1 MGRTDWDK
9 RDILTGS
16 RWLACAVAGLA
27 NQASARHN
35 CCMTE
40 ICNIAS
46 HLGEEAIRQPDRP
59 AIHCPE
65 RIGGKGMPRYRS
77 MNFAELAA
85 ETDLIAAG
93 LVASGIGRGVRAAL
107 MVRPSIELFV
117 LMFALFKAGAVPVLI
132 DPGINRK
139 QLKQCLDEA
148 APEAFIGI
156 PLAHAASLALGW
168 ARASIRRRV
177 TVNGRRWFWG
187 GLNYVGLRDLGR
199 AQGAFTIADTRC
211 DELAAILFTSGAT
224 GVPKGVEYTHRQFAA
239 QVEMIRSA
247 FGIWPGEVDMPTFP
261 PFALFDPAL
270 GMTSVIPDMD
280 PTRPAQADP
289 AKLIAAIERN
299 GVTTMFGSP
308 ALIDVLARYGEAHG
322 IKLKTLRRVISA
334 GAPVPPETVARL
346 MKVLKPKAQVFTPY
360 GATECLPVCA
370 IDGREILAV
379 SHLTAEGAGICVGR
393 PLPENQVQLIR
404 IDDNEVHEISY
415 ATRVLTGG
423 VGEIVV
429 RGPSMSERYHNRPEA
444 NRLGKILTHEGVWH
458 RMGDLGRFDEEG
470 RLWYLG
476 RKSHR
481 VETGNGQFL
490 PEPVEGIF
498 NAHPSVRRSA
508 LIGLVDAEGR
518 RMPGVCIELRQGM
531 KERDW
536 QPIRNELRQIGARHM
551 ITSAI
556 RHFFLHPGFPVDIRH
571 NAKIDRPA
579 LAAWA
584 ARKQR

>member
-1 MGRTDWDK
+1 
-9 RDILTGS
+9 
-16 RWLACAVAGLA
+16 
-27 NQASARHN
+27 
-35 CCMTE
+35 MTE
-40 ICNIAS
+40 TCNIAR
-46 HLGEEAIRQPDRP
+46 HLGEEASRQPDRP

-65 RIGGKGMPRYRS
+65 RFGGSGMPSYRS
-77 MNFAELAA
+77 MNFAELAK
-85 ETDLIAAG
+85 ETDVIAAG
-93 LVASGIGRGVRAAL
+93 LVASGVGRGVRTAL
-107 MVRPSIELFV
+107 MVRPSIELYV

-132 DPGINRK
+132 DPGINRS
-139 QLKQCLDEA
+139 QLKQCLREA

-156 PLAHAASLALGW
+156 PLAHAASILLGW
-168 ARASIRRRV
+168 ARGSIRRRV

-187 GLNYVGLRDLGR
+187 GRTYAQLRAR
-199 AQGAFTIADTRC
+199 GASIENFAMADTRP

-247 FGIWPGEVDMPTFP
+247 FGIWPGEVDLPTFP

-280 PTRPAQADP
+280 PTRPASADP
-289 AKLIAAIERN
+289 AKLVAAIERN

-308 ALIDVLARYGEAHG
+308 ALIDVLARYGENNG
-322 IKLKTLRRVISA
+322 IKLKTLRRIISA

-346 MKVLKPKAQVFTPY
+346 MKILRPKAQVFTPY

-393 PLPENQVQLIR
+393 PLPENRVQLIR
-404 IDDNEVHEISY
+404 IDDNEVHEISF
-415 ATRVLTGG
+415 ANRVPPGG
-423 VGEIVV
+423 IGEIVV
-429 RGPSMSERYHNRPEA
+429 RGPTMSERYYNRPEA
-444 NRLGKILTHEGVWH
+444 NRLGKILTHDGIWH
-458 RMGDLGRFDEEG
+458 RMGDLGRFDEDG

-476 RKSHR
+476 RKAHR

-498 NAHPSVRRSA
+498 NAHPAVRRSA
-508 LIGLVDAEGR
+508 LVALVDRDGR
-518 RMPGVCIELRQGM
+518 RLPGVCVELLPGLGD
-531 KERDW
+531 RDFNV
-536 QPIRNELRQIGARHM
+536 IRGELRQIGARHA

-571 NAKIDRPA
+571 NAKIDRTA
-579 LAAWA
+579 LTAWA
-584 ARKQR
+584 ARKHV

>member
-1 MGRTDWDK
+1 MGE
-9 RDILTGS
+9 GS
-16 RWLACAVAGLA
+16 KPALAKSPR
-27 NQASARHN
+27 ASDNRP
-35 CCMTE
+35 MTE
-40 ICNIAS
+40 FCNIAS
-46 HLGEEAIRQPDRP
+46 HLGDEASRQPERP
-59 AIHCPE
+59 AIHCP
-65 RIGGKGMPRYRS
+65 RHFGGKGMPLYRS

-93 LVASGIGRGVRAAL
+93 LVASGIGRGVRTAL

-117 LMFALFKAGAVPVLI
+117 LMFSLFKAGAVPVLI
-132 DPGINRK
+132 DPGIHRK
-139 QLKQCLDEA
+139 ALGECLKEA

-156 PLAHAASLALGW
+156 PLAQAASVLLGW
-168 ARASIRRRV
+168 GRGSVRRRV
-177 TVNGRRWFWG
+177 TVHGRRWFWG
-187 GLNYVGLRDLGR
+187 GRTYASLRALGQK
-199 AQGAFTIADTRC
+199 QGAFKIADTRHG
-211 DELAAILFTSGAT
+211 ELAAILFTSGAT
-224 GVPKGVEYTHRQFAA
+224 GVPKGVEYTHGQFAA
-239 QVEMIRSA
+239 QIEMIRSA
-247 FGIWPGEVDMPTFP
+247 FGIWPGEVDLPTFP

-280 PTRPAQADP
+280 PTRPALADP
-289 AKLIAAIERN
+289 AKLVAAIERN

-308 ALIDVLARYGEAHG
+308 ALIDVLARYGEAQG
-322 IKLKTLRRVISA
+322 IKLNTLRRVISA

-346 MKVLKPKAQVFTPY
+346 MKILKPKAQVFTPY

-379 SHLTAEGAGICVGR
+379 SHLTAEGAGICVGM

-404 IDDNEVHEISY
+404 IDDNEVHEISF
-415 ATRVLTGG
+415 ANRVPPGG

-429 RGPSMSERYHNRPEA
+429 RGPSMSQRYYGRPEA

-458 RMGDLGRFDEEG
+458 RMGYLGRFDPDG

-476 RKSHR
+476 RKAHR

-498 NAHPSVRRSA
+498 NAHPAVRRSA
-508 LIGLVDAEGR
+508 LVGLVDADGR
-518 RMPGVCIELRQGM
+518 RMAGVCIELGPGLG
-531 KERDW
+531 ERDW
-536 QPIRNELRQIGARHM
+536 TPIRNELRQIGARHA

-556 RHFFLHPGFPVDIRH
+556 RHFFRHPGFPVDIRH
-571 NAKIDRPA
+571 NAKIDRTE

-584 ARKQR
+584 QRKRP